1 MPESL
6 RISALRWAWNFW
18 PCFRRTGARITYIA
32 SDWSEVRVSLGLNW
46 RTRNYVGTIYGG
58 SLYAAVDPF
67 YMLMLIQRLGRDYTV
82 WDKAATIHF
91 RRPGRGTLTAS
102 FRLDEGELETIRG
115 LLRTEPRI
123 DRSYRVTLEDAEGT
137 VHVEVEKLI
146 HIRRKDPAQA

>member
-1 MPESL
+1 
-6 RISALRWAWNFW
+6 
-18 PCFRRTGARITYIA
+18 
-32 SDWSEVRVSLGLNW
+32 
-46 RTRNYVGTIYGG
+46 
-58 SLYAAVDPF
+58 
-67 YMLMLIQRLGRDYTV
+67 MLIQRLGRDYTV